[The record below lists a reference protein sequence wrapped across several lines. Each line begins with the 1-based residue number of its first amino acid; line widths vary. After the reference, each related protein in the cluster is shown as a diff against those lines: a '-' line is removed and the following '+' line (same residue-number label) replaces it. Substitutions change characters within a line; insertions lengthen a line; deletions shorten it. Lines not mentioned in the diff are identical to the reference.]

1 MGKHGADGAGA
12 GNDIESEGD
21 DEDSSKGSCGVG
33 GGADD
38 VVSMGDENSEEGSMM
53 LAGVQMKRKSL
64 EKMKRT
70 AFTHVAIWTG
80 R

>member
-1 MGKHGADGAGA
+1 
-12 GNDIESEGD
+12 
-21 DEDSSKGSCGVG
+21 
-33 GGADD
+33 
-38 VVSMGDENSEEGSMM
+38 MM